1 MRIWS
6 KIEFSIQ
13 IKGGEIHPTR
23 KQLEHESH
31 KVCPYY
37 HNSSKR
43 KSKKMSNLSIKDK
56 EIILDSIRDIPDF
69 PKPGIVFKDITTLLS
84 NPKAFNTLMNHLE
97 DRYRTYQLD
106 YVAGI
111 DARGFIFGATL
122 ADRLN
127 IGFVPV
133 RKKGKLPY
141 TTVAEKYSLEYG
153 FDEVEIH
160 IDAFGENGLS
170 LEGNPSKVLLIDD
183 LIATGGTAKAAASLI
198 DKVGADCVEAC
209 FIMELGFLNGKEGIT
224 APVYS
229 VLEID

>member
-1 MRIWS
+1 MTLS
-6 KIEFSIQ
+6 QED
-13 IKGGEIHPTR
+13 
-23 KQLEHESH
+23 
-31 KVCPYY
+31 
-37 HNSSKR
+37 
-43 KSKKMSNLSIKDK
+43 KK
-56 EIILDSIRDIPDF
+56 IILNSIRDIPNF
-69 PKPGIVFKDITTLLS
+69 PKPGIMFKDITTLLGD
-84 NPKAFNTLMNHLE
+84 PKAFDTLLTHLE
-97 DRYRTYQLD
+97 ERYRSYNLD

-111 DARGFIFGATL
+111 DARGFIFGAVL

-160 IDAFGENGLS
+160 IDAFGENGLT
-170 LEGNPSKVLLIDD
+170 EANPSQVLLIDD
-183 LIATGGTAKAAASLI
+183 LIATGGTAKAAANLI
-198 DKVGADCVEAC
+198 DKVGAHCVEAC
-209 FIMELGFLNGKEGIT
+209 FIMELGFLNGKDGIQ

>member
-1 MRIWS
+1 
-6 KIEFSIQ
+6 
-13 IKGGEIHPTR
+13 
-23 KQLEHESH
+23 
-31 KVCPYY
+31 
-37 HNSSKR
+37 
-43 KSKKMSNLSIKDK
+43 MSNLTNEEKT
-56 EIILDSIRDIPDF
+56 IILDSIRDIPDF
-69 PKPGIVFKDITTLLS
+69 PKPGIIFKDISTLLS
-84 NPKAFNTLMNHLE
+84 NPKAFNTLMTHLE
-97 DRYRTYQLD
+97 NRYKTYELD
-106 YVAGI
+106 YIAGI
-111 DARGFIFGATL
+111 DARGFIFGAAL

-160 IDAFGENGLS
+160 IDAFGENGLK
-170 LEGNPSKVLLIDD
+170 EGNPSKVLLIDD

-198 DKVGADCVEAC
+198 DKVGAHCVEAC
-209 FIMELGFLNGKEGIT
+209 FILELEFLKGKESIN